1 MATCGPEA
9 AGWQNA
15 RPHHVSEM
23 RVSVRHCWVSLEENT
38 RKKLAHQH
46 FGCCDEIF
54 SAHASAYSWRTQI
67 PATEG
72 VRLQEILQ
80 ENQRISQERKNKSNR
95 PTRKT
100 DKENTEG
107 IRREFGSHISR
118 KSPSRNNKK
127 SRKNSGENTGEKTGV
142 PRNAKFAS
150 TFYRVLIDNSPKDD
164 DASPSV

>member
-9 AGWQNA
+9 AGWHNA

-23 RVSVRHCWVSLEENT
+23 RVSVVSLEEKT
-38 RKKLAHQH
+38 RKKLARQH
-46 FGCCDEIF
+46 FGCCDGF
-54 SAHASAYSWRTQI
+54 FLAHASAYSSWRTQKN

-72 VRLQEILQ
+72 VCLQEILQ
-80 ENQRISQERKNKSNR
+80 ESQRISQERKNKSNR

-107 IRREFGSHISR
+107 IRREFGRQNSR
-118 KSPSRNNKK
+118 KSPTRNNKK

-142 PRNAKFAS
+142 PWNAKFAS
-150 TFYRVLIDNSPKDD
+150 TFSRVLIDSSPKDD